1 MEYFIGTYE
10 CKLDAK
16 GRLMLPVSLKKQL
29 SKTMNEGFI
38 IKRSVF
44 NTCLELYPNSQWN
57 LKMQEINQ
65 LNRFNK
71 KNIEFIRCFT
81 SGVKMV
87 EIDATGRLLIP
98 KDLIRHSNLEKE
110 IVIASAVTILE
121 IWDKTSYEKSVNKTA
136 DNFEVLA
143 EEIMGNKNEI
153 S

>member
-10 CKLDAK
+10 CKLDVK

-29 SKTMNEGFI
+29 SKTMDDGFI

-44 NTCLELYPNSQWN
+44 NTCLELYPSSQWN

-81 SGVKMV
+81 SGVKII
-87 EIDATGRLLIP
+87 EIDSTGRLLIP
-98 KDLIRHSNLEKE
+98 KDLIRYSNLEKDVVISSAIT
-110 IVIASAVTILE
+110 IVE
-121 IWDKTSYEKSVNKTA
+121 IWDKISYEKSVNKTV
-136 DNFEVLA
+136 DNFESLA